1 MEGGGGGGVF
11 DVPSSFPE
19 IAKASRKCKT
29 FTITK
34 IPRLMLF

>member
-1 MEGGGGGGVF
+1 MEGGGGVF